1 MAKQY
6 PDAIGAVESWQNLG
20 YHRMIAA
27 AFEGNDVTY
36 GKAYAMTD
44 RDCITL
50 ALEWEGIIGYT
61 DSIISLVKEPTK

>member
-1 MAKQY
+1 
-6 PDAIGAVESWQNLG
+6 
-20 YHRMIAA
+20 MIAA

-50 ALEWEGIIGYT
+50 ALEWEGVIGYT